1 MNSSLPPQPDFEGR
15 PRRELVTGPRRDVRR
30 APSRPRAREIAEQTP
45 VGEVYVRELN
55 RSQLRLGLTT
65 VAIVVLPL
73 FGLLVAFAAWPSLG
87 RLLVGPIPV
96 WWLLLGIAVYP
107 AILGVG
113 WWYARQ
119 AERNEERF
127 TAIMDDE

>member
-1 MNSSLPPQPDFEGR
+1 M
-15 PRRELVTGPRRDVRR
+15 REL
-30 APSRPRAREIAEQTP
+30 I
-45 VGEVYVRELN
+45 

-73 FGLLVAFAAWPSLG
+73 FGLLLAFAAWPSLG

-96 WWLLLGIAVYP
+96 WWLLLGVAVYP
-107 AILGVG
+107 AILCVG